1 MHYRIGQCDMPIP
14 PELQDVYRQFWSI
27 TQAAAMAKD
36 DAGGYIYRSNEL
48 ITAVSEALAAQGQTA
63 SFQTYSQLPALF
75 AMARASD
82 RANTNLFSAGA
93 ESEITSSMVSQWPT
107 AAPVSVQD
115 AQPEYM
121 AKAQFT
127 YTNQIG
133 EISTGWVTLTGIT
146 QLPPSVGNLSLRLQ
160 GAAMQNYTQTPDEGG
175 TPKTDAEVMAEF
187 GEFTELQLYA
197 V

>member
-1 MHYRIGQCDMPIP
+1 MPIP

-27 TQAAAMAKD
+27 TQAAAMAKNPD
-36 DAGGYIYRSNEL
+36 GSYQYRSNEL
-48 ITAVSEALAAQGQTA
+48 ISAVSEALAAQGQTA
-63 SFQTYSQLPALF
+63 SFQTYSQLPSLF

-82 RANTNLFSAGA
+82 RANTNLFSAGLA
-93 ESEITSSMVSQWPT
+93 SEITSDMVSQWPT
-107 AAPVSVQD
+107 AAPVTVQD
-115 AQPEYM
+115 AQPQYM

-146 QLPPSVGNLSLRLQ
+146 QLPPSVGNLQLRMQ
-160 GAAMQNYTQTPDEGG
+160 GAAISNYTQTPDEGG

>member
-1 MHYRIGQCDMPIP
+1 MPIP
-14 PELQDVYRQFWSI
+14 PELTDTYRQFWSFAQ
-27 TQAAAMAKD
+27 QAASAKTPD
-36 DAGGYIYRSNEL
+36 GGYAYTSAQLNE
-48 ITAVSEALAAQGQTA
+48 AVSEALSAAGQTA
-63 SFQTYSQLPALF
+63 SFQTYQQLPVLF
-75 AMARASD
+75 GMARAND
-82 RANTNLFSAGA
+82 RAATNLFSAA
-93 ESEITSSMVSQWPT
+93 QEQQISSDMVAAWPT
-107 AAPVSVQD
+107 AAPVSIQD
-115 AQPEYM
+115 VQPEYM

-146 QLPPSVGNLSLRLQ
+146 QLPPSVGNLQLRLQ

-187 GEFTELQLYA
+187 GEFTDVQLYA